1 MFYRGTEIT
10 PKELFS
16 VFKMNALESRKMTR
30 GIRELIFLSFNKK
43 SCRTICL
50 FKPLII

>member
-16 VFKMNALESRKMTR
+16 VFKVNALESRKMTR
-30 GIRELIFLSFNKK
+30 GIRELIFFFLIK
-43 SCRTICL
+43 SL
-50 FKPLII
+50 VEPSAFLNHL